1 MKADS
6 LTHRHGDRPEGDND
20 DRQEL
25 QFQTILTPKKLSPDL
40 RQQLK
45 IETENQDEEEFPLAP
60 ILVLGTD
67 DDSEEDEENELP
79 TALELRVKNAQQTD
93 ELCQHVLQKLRNG
106 EKQDKEIQLV
116 WVYTGCSLSLVV
128 IGVA

>member
-6 LTHRHGDRPEGDND
+6 LTRRPGDRPEGDND

-25 QFQTILTPKKLSPDL
+25 QFQAILTPEKLSLDL

-79 TALELRVKNAQQTD
+79 TALKLRVKNAQQTD
-93 ELCQHVLQKLRNG
+93 ELCQHVLQKLRKG
-106 EKQDKEIQLV
+106 EKL
-116 WVYTGCSLSLVV
+116 
-128 IGVA
+128 